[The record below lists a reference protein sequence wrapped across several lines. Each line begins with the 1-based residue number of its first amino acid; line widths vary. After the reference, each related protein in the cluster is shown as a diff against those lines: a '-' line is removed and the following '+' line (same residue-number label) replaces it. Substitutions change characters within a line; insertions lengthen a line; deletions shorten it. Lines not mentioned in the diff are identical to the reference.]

1 MIAQSMVK
9 LKGRVAVVNGGCD
22 GIGLSRR
29 GARGWRA
36 PSIGQGTDGRVGPLV
51 RYGGDVAS
59 SGLREQ
65 NFWPQTR

>member
-29 GARGWRA
+29 GARGVACAVDRPGYRWKGRA
-36 PSIGQGTDGRVGPLV
+36 LGPL
-51 RYGGDVAS
+51 R
-59 SGLREQ
+59 
-65 NFWPQTR
+65 W